1 MAAQGAGAGG
11 ESFSLRSPQH
21 VGVYRSRRSE
31 QGWRAQFSF
40 ANKVINLGTY
50 DTAEDA
56 ARVWNETALLLRGE
70 AATLNPVEPLVPAGY
85 VQGELRLPSQK
96 AAAAV
101 KAAAQAAGLS
111 ESVIQGIKVVSHS
124 SIHYA

>member
-1 MAAQGAGAGG
+1 MTQLLSMRCTVHLIVARCVLGICTQFAT
-11 ESFSLRSPQH
+11 QH
-21 VGVYRSRRSE
+21 PVHVLCCAVLC
-31 QGWRAQFSF
+31 RA
-40 ANKVINLGTY
+40 
-50 DTAEDA
+50 
-56 ARVWNETALLLRGE
+56 GE

>member
-1 MAAQGAGAGG
+1 MYCPFTCCA
-11 ESFSLRSPQH
+11 LC
-21 VGVYRSRRSE
+21 VGDLHSIGYSTPCPCAVLCC
-31 QGWRAQFSF
+31 A
-40 ANKVINLGTY
+40 
-50 DTAEDA
+50 
-56 ARVWNETALLLRGE
+56 GE